1 MNTVSIDSNP
11 LPSMKSYSYVL
22 LSVLILIS
30 SAGCAARRTICEDFR
45 VVVVGNEFKILANC
59 WKEVDMGLLD
69 DITVFDAHLHNR
81 CQDGKYDWWNLPVVP
96 TNDTVRVQRE
106 KDRSFVLAFP
116 CRGPTHFHSDF
127 IDINTND
134 DNPCLVLPHCEWI
147 GHKDGEILV
156 GTTIDLE
163 HLSPYLKMKSKQCPM
178 KGRLRFKPPHYLD
191 STKSNLVYL
200 AYRKAKEG
208 ESGLWRYSVMISDFL
223 GLDARELANV
233 DSHVWEP
240 IRNGLSTNE
249 GGCWS
254 VAFARKFTYNSEEGC
269 KVSEVRVITGDCNK
283 VISDKTV
290 AVSGKEHMLPFG
302 NFFNWGEGAYCDEN
316 NLIILRA
323 HEWKTKPS
331 GFFTQS
337 HFFPCDMKICTL
349 DLNTGK
355 WTYVP
360 VEFPPNEK

>member
-11 LPSMKSYSYVL
+11 LPPMKSYSYVL

-208 ESGLWRYSVMISDFL
+208 ESGLWRYSVMISDFP
-223 GLDARELANV
+223 GLDGRELANV

-240 IRNGLSTNE
+240 IRNGLSSDE
-249 GGCWS
+249 RGGWS

-290 AVSGKEHMLPFG
+290 AVSGKEHMLPWG
-302 NFFNWGEGAYCDEN
+302 TFFNLGEAVYSDEN
-316 NLIILRA
+316 RLVILRIDGRQ
-323 HEWKTKPS
+323 WKRA
-331 GFFTQS
+331 GIFTQS
-337 HFFPCDMKICTL
+337 RFFPCDMKICTL